1 MTDNDDA
8 QDQAEKLRQ
17 FFSVAQEFTND
28 FFDVMIKQIETFDC
42 SDEERVIFT
51 TFVARSNL
59 ATATDFL
66 LEMEDNPQLVGEIA
80 ASRVNARNQR
90 KKAEKMRLIKLIL
103 VLLMAAAVVLYFQQ
117 LPPMAR
123 CQNCSNRPADGK
135 REPHSHR
142 YKRRAFLC
150 PILMLA

>member
-1 MTDNDDA
+1 MGKSVTNVPCARYKSENRNFSPFGWSICFLDARARDNGDKLKGPDMTDTDDTQA
-8 QDQAEKLRQ
+8 QTEKLRQ

-59 ATATDFL
+59 ATAADFL

-90 KKAEKMRLIKLIL
+90 KKAEKMRLL
-103 VLLMAAAVVLYFQQ
+103 
-117 LPPMAR
+117 
-123 CQNCSNRPADGK
+123 N
-135 REPHSHR
+135 
-142 YKRRAFLC
+142 
-150 PILMLA
+150 

>member
-1 MTDNDDA
+1 MTDDYDG

-42 SDEERVIFT
+42 TDEERVIFT

-90 KKAEKMRLIKLIL
+90 KKAEKMRLL
-103 VLLMAAAVVLYFQQ
+103 
-117 LPPMAR
+117 
-123 CQNCSNRPADGK
+123 N
-135 REPHSHR
+135 
-142 YKRRAFLC
+142 
-150 PILMLA
+150 

>member
-1 MTDNDDA
+1 MKLLTPPYEPYEPCELGHFKSSQVHKVHKVRRGIHNHNPKGLDMTDDSDTQA
-8 QDQAEKLRQ
+8 QTEKLRQ

-59 ATATDFL
+59 ATAADFL

-90 KKAEKMRLIKLIL
+90 KKAEKMRLL
-103 VLLMAAAVVLYFQQ
+103 
-117 LPPMAR
+117 
-123 CQNCSNRPADGK
+123 N
-135 REPHSHR
+135 
-142 YKRRAFLC
+142 
-150 PILMLA
+150 

>member
-1 MTDNDDA
+1 MTDDDDT

-28 FFDVMIKQIETFDC
+28 FFDIMIKQIETFDC

-59 ATATDFL
+59 ATAADFL

-90 KKAEKMRLIKLIL
+90 KKAEKMRLL
-103 VLLMAAAVVLYFQQ
+103 
-117 LPPMAR
+117 
-123 CQNCSNRPADGK
+123 N
-135 REPHSHR
+135 
-142 YKRRAFLC
+142 
-150 PILMLA
+150 

>member
-1 MTDNDDA
+1 MSRLCTDLVMKLLTPPYEPYEPCELGHFKSSQVHKVHKVRRGIHNHNPKGTIMTDNDDT

-17 FFSVAQEFTND
+17 FFSVAQEFNND
-28 FFDVMIKQIETFDC
+28 FFDLMIKQIETFDC

-59 ATATDFL
+59 ATAADFL

-90 KKAEKMRLIKLIL
+90 KKAEKMRLL
-103 VLLMAAAVVLYFQQ
+103 
-117 LPPMAR
+117 
-123 CQNCSNRPADGK
+123 N
-135 REPHSHR
+135 
-142 YKRRAFLC
+142 
-150 PILMLA
+150 

>member
-1 MTDNDDA
+1 MKLLTPPYEPYEPCELGHFKSSQVHKVRRGIHNHNPKGTIMTDNDDA

-59 ATATDFL
+59 ATAADFL

-90 KKAEKMRLIKLIL
+90 KKTEKMRLL
-103 VLLMAAAVVLYFQQ
+103 
-117 LPPMAR
+117 
-123 CQNCSNRPADGK
+123 N
-135 REPHSHR
+135 
-142 YKRRAFLC
+142 
-150 PILMLA
+150 

>member
-1 MTDNDDA
+1 MTDTDDTQA
-8 QDQAEKLRQ
+8 QTEKLRQ

-66 LEMEDNPQLVGEIA
+66 LEMEDSRQLVGEIA
-80 ASRVNARNQR
+80 ADRVNARNQR
-90 KKAEKMRLIKLIL
+90 KKAEKMRLL
-103 VLLMAAAVVLYFQQ
+103 
-117 LPPMAR
+117 
-123 CQNCSNRPADGK
+123 N
-135 REPHSHR
+135 
-142 YKRRAFLC
+142 
-150 PILMLA
+150 

>member
-1 MTDNDDA
+1 MTDTDDT
-8 QDQAEKLRQ
+8 QDQAEKIRQ

-28 FFDVMIKQIETFDC
+28 FFDEMIKQIETFDF

-66 LEMEDNPQLVGEIA
+66 LEMEDNPHLVGEIA

-90 KKAEKMRLIKLIL
+90 KKAEKMRLL
-103 VLLMAAAVVLYFQQ
+103 
-117 LPPMAR
+117 
-123 CQNCSNRPADGK
+123 N
-135 REPHSHR
+135 
-142 YKRRAFLC
+142 
-150 PILMLA
+150 

>member
-17 FFSVAQEFTND
+17 FFSVAQEFNND
-28 FFDVMIKQIETFDC
+28 FFDLMIKQIETFDC

-66 LEMEDNPQLVGEIA
+66 LEMEDSPQLVGEIA
-80 ASRVNARNQR
+80 AARVHARNER
-90 KKAEKMRLIKLIL
+90 KKAEKIRRL
-103 VLLMAAAVVLYFQQ
+103 
-117 LPPMAR
+117 
-123 CQNCSNRPADGK
+123 N
-135 REPHSHR
+135 
-142 YKRRAFLC
+142 
-150 PILMLA
+150 

>member
-1 MTDNDDA
+1 MKLLTPPYEPYEPCELGHFKSSQVHKVHKVRRGIHNHNPKGTIMTDNDDA

-42 SDEERVIFT
+42 SDEELVIFK

-59 ATATDFL
+59 ATAADFL

-90 KKAEKMRLIKLIL
+90 KKAEKMRLL
-103 VLLMAAAVVLYFQQ
+103 
-117 LPPMAR
+117 
-123 CQNCSNRPADGK
+123 N
-135 REPHSHR
+135 
-142 YKRRAFLC
+142 
-150 PILMLA
+150 

>member
-1 MTDNDDA
+1 MTDDYDG

-59 ATATDFL
+59 ATAADFL
-66 LEMEDNPQLVGEIA
+66 LEMEDSPQLVGEIA

-90 KKAEKMRLIKLIL
+90 KKAEKMRLL
-103 VLLMAAAVVLYFQQ
+103 
-117 LPPMAR
+117 
-123 CQNCSNRPADGK
+123 N
-135 REPHSHR
+135 
-142 YKRRAFLC
+142 
-150 PILMLA
+150 

>member
-28 FFDVMIKQIETFDC
+28 FFGVMIKQIETFDC

-59 ATATDFL
+59 ATATNFCWKWKITRSWSARL
-66 LEMEDNPQLVGEIA
+66 LQPGFMRGTSV
-80 ASRVNARNQR
+80 
-90 KKAEKMRLIKLIL
+90 KKPNKYD
-103 VLLMAAAVVLYFQQ
+103 V
-117 LPPMAR
+117 
-123 CQNCSNRPADGK
+123 
-135 REPHSHR
+135 
-142 YKRRAFLC
+142 
-150 PILMLA
+150 

>member
-1 MTDNDDA
+1 MTDDYDG

-17 FFSVAQEFTND
+17 FFSVAQEFNDD
-28 FFDVMIKQIETFDC
+28 FFDLMIKQIETFNC

-66 LEMEDNPQLVGEIA
+66 LEMEDNPHLVGEIA

-90 KKAEKMRLIKLIL
+90 KKAEKMRLL
-103 VLLMAAAVVLYFQQ
+103 
-117 LPPMAR
+117 
-123 CQNCSNRPADGK
+123 N
-135 REPHSHR
+135 
-142 YKRRAFLC
+142 
-150 PILMLA
+150 

>member
-1 MTDNDDA
+1 MKLLTPPYEPYEPCELGHFKSLQVHKVHKVRRGIHNHNPKGPNMTDDYDG

-17 FFSVAQEFTND
+17 FFSVAQEFNND
-28 FFDVMIKQIETFDC
+28 FFDLMIKQIETFDC
-42 SDEERVIFT
+42 TDEERVIFT

-90 KKAEKMRLIKLIL
+90 KKAEKMRLL
-103 VLLMAAAVVLYFQQ
+103 
-117 LPPMAR
+117 
-123 CQNCSNRPADGK
+123 N
-135 REPHSHR
+135 
-142 YKRRAFLC
+142 
-150 PILMLA
+150 

>member
-1 MTDNDDA
+1 MTDDYDG

-17 FFSVAQEFTND
+17 FFSVAQEFNDD
-28 FFDVMIKQIETFDC
+28 FFDLMIKQIETFDC

-66 LEMEDNPQLVGEIA
+66 LEMQDNPHLVGEIA

-90 KKAEKMRLIKLIL
+90 KKAEKMRRL
-103 VLLMAAAVVLYFQQ
+103 
-117 LPPMAR
+117 
-123 CQNCSNRPADGK
+123 N
-135 REPHSHR
+135 
-142 YKRRAFLC
+142 
-150 PILMLA
+150 